1 MKTTRQIKR
10 EATQLFRACIVDGL
24 LDEKRV
30 RQAVQQIIAA
40 RPRGYLQTL
49 FLFRRLVKLDID
61 RRNAKVETALPLSSD
76 LQTAVQTGLTRA
88 YGRGLDTSFAQ
99 NPVLIAGMRIKVG
112 CDVYDGSINA
122 RLNAIEQSF

>member
-1 MKTTRQIKR
+1 MKTNRQIKR
-10 EATQLFRACIVDGL
+10 EATQIFRACMVGGL
-24 LDEKRV
+24 LDENRV
-30 RQAVQQIIAA
+30 RRAVQQIIAA

-99 NPVLIAGMRIKVG
+99 NPALIA
-112 CDVYDGSINA
+112 
-122 RLNAIEQSF
+122 